1 MRFRIDPFK
10 LAHNVLYV
18 KSIARKVWKPVLFVC
33 IILLDEERR
42 QLFLPE
48 AKLVIHDGM
57 WLGKIPGLENAG
69 HAHYEGQTRNG
80 RMQGHGILTLTDGTK
95 YEGTFLR
102 NQIIGNGRIKYPDGR
117 EYIGPIKRWKQYGVG
132 QLICP
137 DGTVHQTN
145 AAEENTQSFAQY
157 S

>member
-10 LAHNVLYV
+10 LVHNVLYI
-18 KSIARKVWKPVLFVC
+18 KTIAKKVWKPALFVC
-33 IILLDEERR
+33 VILFDSRH
-42 QLFLPE
+42 LFLPE
-48 AKLVIHDGM
+48 PKLIIHDGM

-80 RMQGHGILTLTDGTK
+80 RMQGQGLLTLTDGTK

-102 NQIIGNGRIKYPDGR
+102 DQIIGNGKIKYPDGR

-137 DGTVHQTN
+137 DGTVLQTN
-145 AAEENTQSFAQY
+145 ASQASSQPFA
-157 S
+157 

>member
-10 LAHNVLYV
+10 FVHNVLYFKSVV
-18 KSIARKVWKPVLFVC
+18 KKVWKPVLFVC
-33 IILLDEERR
+33 VILYDGR

-48 AKLVIHDGM
+48 PKLIIHDGM

-69 HAHYEGQTRNG
+69 HAHYEGETRNG
-80 RMQGHGILTLTDGTK
+80 RMQGQGTLILTDGTK

-102 NQIIGNGRIKYPDGR
+102 DQIIGNGRIKYPDGR

-137 DGTVHQTN
+137 DGTVLQTN
-145 AAEENTQSFAQY
+145 SAQASSQPFA
-157 S
+157 